1 MNNFRYSSSLSL
13 SFWVDRRLPARVRY
27 KGATGP
33 RLALQIPVDKKSAPT
48 PDAITPADSS
58 DSPTITQ
65 PIFFNPSGG
74 TDPWV
79 RE

>member
-1 MNNFRYSSSLSL
+1 MNNFRYSFFLCGSI
-13 SFWVDRRLPARVRY
+13 VVLPARVRY
-27 KGATGP
+27 EGATGP

-48 PDAITPADSS
+48 LGAITPADSS

-79 RE
+79 RG